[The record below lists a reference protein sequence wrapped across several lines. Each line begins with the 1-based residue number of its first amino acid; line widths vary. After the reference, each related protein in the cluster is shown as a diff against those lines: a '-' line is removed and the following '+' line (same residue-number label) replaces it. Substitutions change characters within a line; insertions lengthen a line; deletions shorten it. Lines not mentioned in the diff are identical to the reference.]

1 MENKEITVHV
11 MCHTHDDPGWIW
23 TFNDY
28 YLGTDKCMVSVKK
41 ILDNII
47 PSFEHDSKRKFSYVE
62 MSFFKPWY
70 MSQPEDI
77 KNKIK
82 TYIKEGRLEIINGGW
97 VMHDEASV
105 HFNHLFDNMRLG
117 LEFLK
122 NEFNITPSIGWYIDP
137 FGHSST
143 NAYLLSQMK
152 FDHLVLTRIHYQD
165 KSQRKNTQTMEFIY
179 NPYNDN
185 NNKIFTHISYDHY
198 CPPKSI
204 RNYIN
209 DKLIPLKDEELVK
222 KCEEFYEDMKLQAQ
236 AYGHNHVLLY
246 YGDDFTFTEA
256 DINYKNIEQIMNYFN
271 DENTGKGRMK
281 LIYSTPSD
289 YFKAI
294 ESLGYEF
301 KEQKD
306 FDFFPYADNAHC
318 YWTGYF
324 SSRANLKGLVKQL
337 GIYIQNVSA
346 LFCEMKLQK
355 NTMNPLLNE
364 FVKDI
369 YIARETLGLLQH
381 HDAITG
387 TSKEKVNKDYEH
399 LAIESIYKM
408 KGIID
413 KMVSC
418 LYKTQV
424 IRSNIVSS
432 YEEKVTLY
440 DNVSYLIGN
449 ILGYDGN
456 YLFNMQI
463 ETENEN
469 KEDSFEYLIINN
481 KCNIK
486 GNSLVFYDKD
496 IGFSY
501 RSLLFNYLLDHN
513 ITLTPIQIQKNQN
526 NKIQKLILN
535 DINNTNEIITI
546 NNDISFNT
554 NNLTLNYKD
563 TSFSL
568 SHVYYTSYTG
578 NNSDVRPTRSNP
590 DGAYIFA
597 PSENEYQHIDID
609 KSKSF
614 IQKSDAFTFIVL
626 RYINTSYLII
636 SINNSNSNE
645 ISIESIFDPISPQSK
660 DGKNFVLNIK
670 TNLNNI
676 NTEYNKPEIYTDS
689 QGLNMLKRVKD
700 IHTNYTYTVQEKV
713 TSNFYPIASC
723 VGMKDN
729 KQQQMFTVY
738 CDRGQGVGVIND
750 GEIQILCHRFSTKDD
765 WKGVAEGLYENSS
778 MNRFFSVKHK
788 VVFGNC
794 DYDKYFTN
802 GPLLFSV
809 VNGNEN
815 IMDYKKVNIIDNN
828 NVDVYYE
835 VRKCN
840 EILVQVG
847 NTNCEY
853 FNQKK
858 EKEVFKFLPALT
870 DKQYKVKEICLNGV
884 DDDNNNENDS
894 TAKTYEVNNMQFKL
908 FKLNIE

>member
-1 MENKEITVHV
+1 
-11 MCHTHDDPGWIW
+11 
-23 TFNDY
+23 
-28 YLGTDKCMVSVKK
+28 
-41 ILDNII
+41 
-47 PSFEHDSKRKFSYVE
+47 
-62 MSFFKPWY
+62 
-70 MSQPEDI
+70 
-77 KNKIK
+77 
-82 TYIKEGRLEIINGGW
+82 
-97 VMHDEASV
+97 
-105 HFNHLFDNMRLG
+105 MRLG

-222 KCEEFYEDMKLQAQ
+222 KCEEFYEDMKLQSQ

-413 KMVSC
+413 KIVSY

-432 YEEKVTLY
+432 YEEKVILY

-456 YLFNMQI
+456 YLFNMQ
-463 ETENEN
+463 
-469 KEDSFEYLIINN
+469 L
-481 KCNIK
+481 
-486 GNSLVFYDKD
+486 
-496 IGFSY
+496 
-501 RSLLFNYLLDHN
+501 
-513 ITLTPIQIQKNQN
+513 
-526 NKIQKLILN
+526 
-535 DINNTNEIITI
+535 
-546 NNDISFNT
+546 
-554 NNLTLNYKD
+554 
-563 TSFSL
+563 
-568 SHVYYTSYTG
+568 
-578 NNSDVRPTRSNP
+578 
-590 DGAYIFA
+590 
-597 PSENEYQHIDID
+597 
-609 KSKSF
+609 
-614 IQKSDAFTFIVL
+614 
-626 RYINTSYLII
+626 
-636 SINNSNSNE
+636 
-645 ISIESIFDPISPQSK
+645 
-660 DGKNFVLNIK
+660 
-670 TNLNNI
+670 
-676 NTEYNKPEIYTDS
+676 
-689 QGLNMLKRVKD
+689 
-700 IHTNYTYTVQEKV
+700 
-713 TSNFYPIASC
+713 
-723 VGMKDN
+723 
-729 KQQQMFTVY
+729 
-738 CDRGQGVGVIND
+738 
-750 GEIQILCHRFSTKDD
+750 
-765 WKGVAEGLYENSS
+765 
-778 MNRFFSVKHK
+778 
-788 VVFGNC
+788 
-794 DYDKYFTN
+794 
-802 GPLLFSV
+802 
-809 VNGNEN
+809 
-815 IMDYKKVNIIDNN
+815 
-828 NVDVYYE
+828 
-835 VRKCN
+835 
-840 EILVQVG
+840 
-847 NTNCEY
+847 
-853 FNQKK
+853 
-858 EKEVFKFLPALT
+858 
-870 DKQYKVKEICLNGV
+870 
-884 DDDNNNENDS
+884 
-894 TAKTYEVNNMQFKL
+894 
-908 FKLNIE
+908 